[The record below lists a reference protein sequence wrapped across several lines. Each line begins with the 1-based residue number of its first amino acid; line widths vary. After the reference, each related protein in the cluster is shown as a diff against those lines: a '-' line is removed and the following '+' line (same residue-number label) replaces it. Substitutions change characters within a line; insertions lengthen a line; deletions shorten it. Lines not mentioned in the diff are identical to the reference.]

1 MDYLHEV
8 GYSMNTTIEEFLKNG
23 GEIKQIDSD
32 DQSKI
37 HRKVSF
43 EDQISLMLFA
53 CYATTPFSVKDVQ
66 EAVFDFHRT
75 TIYSLLQEH
84 VKGGYLERVS
94 RVITVQLHMPKT
106 L

>member
-1 MDYLHEV
+1 
-8 GYSMNTTIEEFLKNG
+8 MNTTIEEFLKNG

-75 TIYSLLQEH
+75 TITACFRSMSKVVIWSVYQ
-84 VKGGYLERVS
+84 

>member
-1 MDYLHEV
+1 
-8 GYSMNTTIEEFLKNG
+8 MNTTIEEYLKNG

-94 RVITVQLHMPKT
+94 ESHYRATAYAKDIMNVKGEIAV
-106 L
+106 